1 MIIHWETNID
11 TLTPLLLEI
20 YTRQPWH
27 MKHSSR
33 GAQSHSPHVRHP
45 QHHTHTQLSLKWHTI
60 TLHTIHIINQLHL
73 ILIITHYSHNND
85 MYNKATLTN
94 ANVNPSNIREKRQP
108 PLSHSNSGQAG
119 VSPWVFVY
127 LGRGAC
133 EYGLVC
139 KMTRLAGSSHPDH
152 PHTHP
157 LEHPRSI
164 HLMLFRLYFVRIFY
178 ACRLTIPF
186 YLKCNGDLAII
197 TVTICTSRTLGWRSY
212 IHRVDV
218 FTAATPPSVGWRSPR
233 SQYPHLA
240 SLGDDWRWLA
250 MIGDNQRSIN
260 AF

>member
-60 TLHTIHIINQLHL
+60 TLHTIHIIKQSHL
-73 ILIITHYSHNND
+73 ELIITHYSHNND
-85 MYNKATLTN
+85 MYNKATLTKY
-94 ANVNPSNIREKRQP
+94 KRQP
-108 PLSHSNSGQAG
+108 FEYKGETSTPLSHSNSGQAG

-133 EYGLVC
+133 EYGLAC

-152 PHTHP
+152 PPTPTTHSNT
-157 LEHPRSI
+157 HAVYVWCC
-164 HLMLFRLYFVRIFY
+164 FVYTLYGYFM
-178 ACRLTIPF
+178 
-186 YLKCNGDLAII
+186 
-197 TVTICTSRTLGWRSY
+197 
-212 IHRVDV
+212 H
-218 FTAATPPSVGWRSPR
+218 VGWRFHSTWSVTAIWR
-233 SQYPHLA
+233 S
-240 SLGDDWRWLA
+240 
-250 MIGDNQRSIN
+250 
-260 AF
+260 